1 MGEGGERKVS
11 NIKRFH
17 CGGDRCNCWYVGK
30 VTIEIDKE
38 WTVFQKQGYGDLG
51 LNWCWQIQV
60 EETEVGRRRFE
71 LGMWMVAGKNGGNE
85 ERGGGGSEEVGGDW
99 YKWKEKMLALSF
111 RFQGMVLSSAGWRKL
126 GTFNLNTLLLQ
137 HWHLTSA
144 SNVLQLKTRFLTPV
158 WYQHCILWSHWIMLV
173 FQLPNL
179 YFLHLSLFWQ
189 VRAIVGLTR
198 HDFSAHH

>member
-99 YKWKEKMLALSF
+99 YKWKEKMLVLSF
-111 RFQGMVLSSAGWRKL
+111 KARYLVVQGEGRKL
-126 GTFNLNTLLLQ
+126 ETFNLNTLLVQ
-137 HWHLTSA
+137 HWHLASA
-144 SNVLQLKTRFLTPV
+144 SNVLQLKTRLLIPV
-158 WYQHCILWSHWIMLV
+158 WHQPWHLV
-173 FQLPNL
+173 ISMNYVSFP
-179 YFLHLSLFWQ
+179 
-189 VRAIVGLTR
+189 AP
-198 HDFSAHH
+198 